1 VAFLLDQQYMHSP
14 QTPLLG
20 LSEERLAER
29 ARGMYKMTALQGNV
43 EAELKLGDY
52 AYWGMGMEVD
62 MEASVAHY
70 RAATDARSAQA
81 MFNLAY
87 MYAHGLGLTRD
98 YHLAK
103 RHYDMAAET
112 ASDAWAPVQLALL
125 ELRFL
130 QWWEAQ
136 TGGSLGDPYEHAQAL
151 LSPVVGMMGGME
163 SDTWVILF
171 LCALLAVVVVVRQR
185 QLTY

>member
-1 VAFLLDQQYMHSP
+1 LAEGGFELAQYNVAFLLDQQYMHSP

-112 ASDAWAPVQLALL
+112 ASDAWAPVNWLSSSCVSCSGGRRKRGAAL
-125 ELRFL
+125 ETR
-130 QWWEAQ
+130 
-136 TGGSLGDPYEHAQAL
+136 TSMRRRCSLP
-151 LSPVVGMMGGME
+151 SSV
-163 SDTWVILF
+163 
-171 LCALLAVVVVVRQR
+171 
-185 QLTY
+185 